1 MLSIIDT
8 LQMQRHKQIESK
20 RMEKDIP
27 CKQLKGTRMAIQIS
41 NKMDIKK
48 KIKNLRVLI
57 VAQGVKD

>member
-1 MLSIIDT
+1 
-8 LQMQRHKQIESK
+8 
-20 RMEKDIP
+20 MEKDIP